1 MREVK
6 QLLGSAYS
14 LFIIIPGHFNTANKI
29 EMLIASASLRDKW
42 RSAMDVDDFT
52 FPHASRR
59 DPFALGLQ
67 KAELLR
73 PKKKKAKVLYSNN
86 I

>member
-42 RSAMDVDDFT
+42 RSAVDIDDFT
-52 FPHASRR
+52 FPHASRRR

-73 PKKKKAKVLYSNN
+73 PKKKKSQSF
-86 I
+86 IF